1 MHSLFRVL
9 WLVHFWHWVFFKFFW
24 QQQNVFVLSFHTL
37 TTLHGTLIYKEKKP
51 QGPNQRPFWRAAGFH
66 HQPMWGNRCR
76 RCGPRHTRASQQK
89 ASGRFRRSPPH
100 DPLLLRGCTLR
111 QTHTDQMHLF
121 STQPLFITTQYY
133 THDVPPRRV
142 YSSALWSS
150 STLSTTWYSS
160 QSLVSR
166 IRTLKTSDRSSV
178 RRVCV
183 TVFKQELDDRAN
195 IPQHL
200 SMGHLWL
207 LQIWCYIYP
216 SAKKNTSTALQS
228 RLKDA
233 AWTTGAWAVFLSF
246 LKF

>member
-1 MHSLFRVL
+1 MERLFIRKKSHKGQIRDLSEEPLASTTSRCGVIDVDVVVLGTHGLLNKRLLEDFSVHLHMILSFYEVALWDRHTQIKCICLARSLFSL
-9 WLVHFWHWVFFKFFW
+9 PPNITHMTFHLAVFTLAPCEAALPFRLRDTHHSFK
-24 QQQNVFVLSFHTL
+24 
-37 TTLHGTLIYKEKKP
+37 KK
-51 QGPNQRPFWRAAGFH
+51 
-66 HQPMWGNRCR
+66 
-76 RCGPRHTRASQQK
+76 
-89 ASGRFRRSPPH
+89 
-100 DPLLLRGCTLR
+100 
-111 QTHTDQMHLF
+111 
-121 STQPLFITTQYY
+121 
-133 THDVPPRRV
+133 
-142 YSSALWSS
+142 
-150 STLSTTWYSS
+150 

-183 TVFKQELDDRAN
+183 TVFKRELDDRAN